1 MAYTPRYVEITDVPV
16 QIPDDYSDEQKYEA
30 LEVAEGSAELDL
42 NEGEE
47 FDSEIPTPIM
57 EKIKTAIKQKATAEL
72 AEGAESPDD
81 VTLGDLSDDGSTK
94 ADYADIFDSQY
105 EEIIMKI
112 RNSGVLD
119 SESDKSAYVYTTR
132 GGDERLEGENIHGD
146 SGGGSYMG
154 GY

>member
-1 MAYTPRYVEITDVPV
+1 MAYNPRYLSLNDVPV

-47 FDSEIPTPIM
+47 FDSSIPRPIM

-72 AEGAESPDD
+72 AEGAESPND
-81 VTLGDLSDDGSTK
+81 VTLGDISDDGTSK
-94 ADYADIFDSQY
+94 KDYADIFHSNY
-105 EEIIMKI
+105 EEMIVKI
-112 RNSGVLD
+112 RNSGVLESD
-119 SESDKSAYVYTTR
+119 SDKSAYVYTTSNHDR
-132 GGDERLEGENIHGD
+132 VEGANVHGD

>member
-1 MAYTPRYVEITDVPV
+1 MAYNPRYLSLNDVPV

-47 FDSEIPTPIM
+47 FDSSIPRPIM

-72 AEGAESPDD
+72 AEGAESPND
-81 VTLGDLSDDGSTK
+81 VTLGDISDDGSTK
-94 ADYADIFDSQY
+94 EEYADIFNSQY
-105 EEIIMKI
+105 EELISKI
-112 RNSGVLD
+112 RNSGVLESD
-119 SESDKSAYVYTTR
+119 SDKSPYVTTV
-132 GGDERLEGENIHGD
+132 GTGDERVEGGNVHGD